1 MQLQAGITQYGCQ
14 HLKPRIELQKK
25 KGAAQVG
32 TSRNAAKMG
41 KMQNFTF
48 DSSST
53 PHAAR

>member
-1 MQLQAGITQYGCQ
+1 MQHQAGITQYGCQ